1 MQIAGQNKKAKRD
14 YNILQTFE
22 AGIVLY
28 GDEVK
33 SLRSKSCSLQ
43 DSFARVEGEE
53 AYLYNMHIPEFGQ
66 SSYFKSE
73 PKRRRKLLLHKKE
86 IKKLMGRTTQQG
98 LTIVPLKVYL
108 NKRGLVK
115 VEIALAKGRH
125 TYDKRRKLKEK
136 AEKREA
142 QREMKDFNR

>member
-1 MQIAGQNKKAKRD
+1 MKIVGQNKKAKRD
-14 YNILQTFE
+14 YQILQVFE
-22 AGIVLY
+22 AGIQLR

-33 SLRSKSCSLQ
+33 SLREKSCSLQ
-43 DSFARVEGEE
+43 DGFARIENQE
-53 AYLYNMHIPEFGQ
+53 AYLYNLHIPEFSQ

-98 LTIVPLKVYL
+98 LTVVALKVYF
-108 NKRGLVK
+108 NKVGLVK

-125 TYDKRRKLKEK
+125 TYDKRRRLKEK
-136 AEKREA
+136 TERREA
-142 QREMKDFNR
+142 RRGLKY

>member
-1 MQIAGQNKKAKRD
+1 MKIIGQNKKAKRD
-14 YNILQTFE
+14 YQIIQVFE
-22 AGIVLY
+22 AGIQLH

-33 SLRSKSCSLQ
+33 SLRAKSCSLQ
-43 DSFARVEGEE
+43 DSFARIENEE
-53 AYLYNMHIPEFGQ
+53 AYLYNMHIPDFAQ

-73 PKRRRKLLLHKKE
+73 PKRRRKLMLHKKE
-86 IKKLMGRTTQQG
+86 IKKLMGRTSQQG
-98 LTIVPLKVYL
+98 LTIVPLKVYF

-136 AEKREA
+136 TEKREA
-142 QREMKDFNR
+142 QRGLKDFNR

>member
-1 MQIAGQNKKAKRD
+1 MQIVGQNRKARRD
-14 YNILQTFE
+14 YKIVQVFE
-22 AGIVLY
+22 AGIELR

-33 SLRSKSCSLQ
+33 SLRAKSCSLQ
-43 DSFARVEGEE
+43 DSFARIENEE
-53 AYLYNMHIPEFGQ
+53 AYLYNLHIPEFNQ

-86 IKKLMGRTTQQG
+86 IKKLMGRTSQQG
-98 LTIVPLKVYL
+98 LTVVPLKVYFT
-108 NKRGLVK
+108 KRGLVK

-142 QREMKDFNR
+142 QRGLKNY

>member
-1 MQIAGQNKKAKRD
+1 MQLVGQNRKARRD
-14 YNILQTFE
+14 YQIVQVFE
-22 AGIVLY
+22 AGIELR

-33 SLRSKSCSLQ
+33 SLRAKSCSLQ
-43 DSFARVEGEE
+43 DSFARIENEE
-53 AYLYNMHIPEFGQ
+53 AYLYNMHIPEFSQ

-86 IKKLMGRTTQQG
+86 IKKLMGRTSQQG
-98 LTIVPLKVYL
+98 LTIVPLKVYFT
-108 NKRGLVK
+108 KRGLVK

-136 AEKREA
+136 TEKREA
-142 QREMKDFNR
+142 QREMKHW